1 MTSLNE
7 QIATTDGQTFG
18 AYVSRPDQPNGNAIV
33 LLQEIFGV
41 TSTIRR
47 VADRYAQDGYVV
59 YAPDLFWRL
68 EPGIEL
74 SHSREDIQRAM
85 SLMGQFD
92 EQTGLSDIAQTVA
105 HIRGL
110 PGFQGKVAV
119 AGLCMGGRLSYL
131 ASARLNIDA
140 AVGYYGV
147 GIERNLDEAG
157 KLQCPIILH
166 FGKKDEYVP
175 LPAQEAITAGL
186 ADNDRAAVYL
196 YDEAGHGFY
205 TRGDP
210 ATIKIAH
217 ERTEKFLQQAF
228 GAKES

>member
-7 QIATTDGQTFG
+7 KIATNDGHTFG
-18 AYVSRPDQPNGNAIV
+18 AYVSRPNNPNGNAIV

-92 EQTGLSDIAQTVA
+92 EQAGLSDIAQTVE
-105 HIRGL
+105 HIREL

-140 AVGYYGV
+140 AVAYYGV
-147 GIERNLDEAG
+147 GIERNIDEAG

-166 FGKKDEYVP
+166 FGKNDDYVP
-175 LPAQEAITAGL
+175 LPAQEAIAAGL
-186 ADNDRAAVYL
+186 ADSEHAAVYF
-196 YDEAGHGFY
+196 YDDTGHGFY

-210 ATIKIAH
+210 ATIKTAH
-217 ERTEKFLQQAF
+217 ERTEKFLQLALS
-228 GAKES
+228 ANKT

>member
-1 MTSLNE
+1 MTSLNY
-7 QIATTDGQTFG
+7 QIATNDGQTFG
-18 AYVSRPDQPNGNAIV
+18 AYVSTPDQPNGNAIV

-47 VADRYAQDGYVV
+47 VADRYAQDGYEV
-59 YAPDLFWRL
+59 YAPDLFWRM
-68 EPGIEL
+68 EAGIEL

-85 SLMGQFD
+85 SLMKQFD
-92 EQTGLSDIAQTVA
+92 ENCGLSDIAETVA
-105 HIRGL
+105 HIREL
-110 PGFQGKVAV
+110 PDFQGKVAV

-147 GIERNLDEAG
+147 GIEHDLDEAE

-166 FGKKDEYVP
+166 FGKEDEYIP
-175 LPAQEAITAGL
+175 LPAQEAIATKM
-186 ADNDRAAVYL
+186 ADNDLATVYL
-196 YDEAGHGFY
+196 YEAAGHGFY

-210 ATIKIAH
+210 TTIKTAH

-228 GAKES
+228 DAKKT

>member
-1 MTSLNE
+1 MTLLNE
-7 QIATTDGQTFG
+7 NIATADGHTFG
-18 AYVSRPDQPNGNAIV
+18 AYVSRPDRPNGNAIV

-47 VADRYAQDGYVV
+47 VADRYAQDGYLV

-74 SHSREDIQRAM
+74 SHSKEDIQRAM

-92 EQTGLSDIAQTVA
+92 EQTGLSDIAQTVS
-105 HIRGL
+105 HIRAL
-110 PGFQGKVAV
+110 PGFEGKVAV
-119 AGLCMGGRLSYL
+119 AGLCLGGRLSYL
-131 ASARLNIDA
+131 ACARLDIDA
-140 AVGYYGV
+140 AVAYYGV
-147 GIERNLDEAG
+147 GIERNLEEAG
-157 KLQCPIILH
+157 QLKCPIILH

-175 LPAQEAITAGL
+175 LAAQESIAASV
-186 ADNDRAAVYL
+186 ADQPHATL
-196 YDEAGHGFY
+196 HTYDEAGHGFY

-210 ATIKIAH
+210 ATIQTAH

-228 GAKES
+228 GQKQS